1 MMMMMMII
9 IIIIII
15 IIITT
20 TTEYRRVG
28 DIEQHLFS
36 GKLSE
41 MWMTPAHYGWVHIC
55 VILRQDNSPFYTG
68 LRSMLIVF

>member
-1 MMMMMMII
+1 MIMII
-9 IIIIII
+9 IIIIIVI
-15 IIITT
+15 IIIIIIV
-20 TTEYRRVG
+20 TEYRRVG

>member
-1 MMMMMMII
+1 MMMMIMIIIIMII
-9 IIIIII
+9 III
-15 IIITT
+15 
-20 TTEYRRVG
+20 TEYRWVG

-68 LRSMLIVF
+68 LMLIVF